1 MASNH
6 QPAEDRTDFAE
17 DRTILA
23 VERTFSGW
31 IRTGLATAAVAIGMQ
46 AVFGPF
52 QPTWVPKA
60 VATVFLLAAQMMLL
74 FAWWANRTSRRR
86 LSVHAARAQPAIR
99 VAFLIVLLSVGIW
112 GTGAVLWL
120 L

>member
-1 MASNH
+1 MVSKD
-6 QPAEDRTDFAE
+6 QPAEDRTDLAE

-60 VATVFLLAAQMMLL
+60 VATVFLLAAQLMFL
-74 FAWWANRTSRRR
+74 FAWSANRMSRRM
-86 LSVHAARAQPAIR
+86 LSSHTARAQPEARI
-99 VAFLIVLLSVGIW
+99 LILVLLLSAGVLGVGV
-112 GTGAVLWL
+112 VLWL

>member
-1 MASNH
+1 MAIKD
-6 QPAEDRTDFAE
+6 QPAEDRTDLAE

-23 VERTFSGW
+23 VERTLSGW

-74 FAWWANRTSRRR
+74 FALVGQPHIPRR
-86 LSVHAARAQPAIR
+86 LSVHAARA
-99 VAFLIVLLSVGIW
+99 
-112 GTGAVLWL
+112 
-120 L
+120 

>member
-1 MASNH
+1 MANED
-6 QPAEDRTDFAE
+6 QPAEDRTDLAE

-52 QPTWVPKA
+52 QPTWIPKA
-60 VATVFLLAAQMMLL
+60 VATVFLLAAQLIFL
-74 FAWWANRTSRRR
+74 FAWLANRNSHRR
-86 LSVHAARAQPAIR
+86 LSSHTARPQPSGRIA
-99 VAFLIVLLSVGIW
+99 VLVLLLSAGTVGI
-112 GTGAVLWL
+112 GMVLWL